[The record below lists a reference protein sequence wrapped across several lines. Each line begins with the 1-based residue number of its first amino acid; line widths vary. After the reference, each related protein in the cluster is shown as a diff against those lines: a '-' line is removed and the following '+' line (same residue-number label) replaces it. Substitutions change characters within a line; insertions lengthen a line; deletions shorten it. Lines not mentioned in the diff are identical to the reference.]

1 MTLKWVELRFFL
13 YQVGRTKK
21 VNKQKR
27 VKWVE
32 IYPNSKIEFACI
44 QLNKPFCSNNY
55 IITVFI
61 TFEMALILINE
72 NERTKKSVNPGRHD
86 PHLTIKKNR
95 F

>member
-1 MTLKWVELRFFL
+1 MTLKLVKLGSFL

-21 VNKQKR
+21 VNKHKW

-32 IYPNSKIEFACI
+32 TYPNSKIEFACI

-61 TFEMALILINE
+61 TFVM
-72 NERTKKSVNPGRHD
+72 V
-86 PHLTIKKNR
+86 
-95 F
+95 